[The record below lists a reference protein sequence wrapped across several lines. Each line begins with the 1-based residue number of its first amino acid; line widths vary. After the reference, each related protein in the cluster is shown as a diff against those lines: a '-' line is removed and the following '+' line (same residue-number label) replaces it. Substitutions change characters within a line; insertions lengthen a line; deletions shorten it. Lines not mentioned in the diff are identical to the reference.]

1 MATQIDPTKLA
12 ERLRTQ
18 GHRGEPP
25 TSEERLLRL
34 LAEAV
39 EHDPAPW
46 NQHFLV
52 WRKDW
57 LRRVAEAT
65 GGEEHANGDD

>member
-1 MATQIDPTKLA
+1 MTPMAAQIDPTKLA
-12 ERLRTQ
+12 ERLRQSGDTFA
-18 GHRGEPP
+18 R
-25 TSEERLLRL
+25 R

-57 LRRVAEAT
+57 LCRVDAAT
-65 GGEEHANGDD
+65 GGEA